1 MGSRWG
7 KYRENTVAGSDVV
20 EIVSHHY
27 LAIGGFM
34 DAQGFVAALTPAVTD
49 ANARERFL
57 ADPKAVLVAAGLDL
71 PEWFTVSA
79 REGDAAELIITLPAL
94 RDPDADL
101 SDMELEQVAGGVP
114 ADSGLPTCPP

>member
-1 MGSRWG
+1 
-7 KYRENTVAGSDVV
+7 
-20 EIVSHHY
+20 
-27 LAIGGFM
+27 M

-79 REGDAAELIITLPAL
+79 REGDAAELTITLPAL
-94 RDPDADL
+94 RDPAADL
-101 SDMELEQVAGGVP
+101 SDEMLEDVSGGK
-114 ADSGLPTCPP
+114 ATITYLCKDWG